1 MRLLLDTHVLL
12 WWLADD
18 SSLGE
23 EAQARI
29 SDLGSAVFVSAATVW
44 EVSIKR
50 ALGKLESP
58 SDLLEQIEASRF
70 EPLGISF
77 AHAHEAGA
85 LPRHHDDPFDRMLV
99 AQAIAEDLTVVTR
112 DERISQY
119 LVQTLVPLP
128 RTEA

>member
-23 EAQARI
+23 EARARI
-29 SDLGSAVFVSAATVW
+29 SNPGSAVFVSAVTVW

-58 SDLLEQIEASRF
+58 SDLLEQIAASRF

-77 AHAHEAGA
+77 THAHDAGA
-85 LPRHHDDPFDRMLV
+85 LPRHHDDPFDRILV
-99 AQAIAEDLTVVTR
+99 AQALAENLTVVTR
-112 DERISQY
+112 DERIPLY
-119 LVQTLVPLP
+119 PVQTLM
-128 RTEA
+128 A